1 MKSIFA
7 SKTAWVGAIMALIGI
22 IDQFSPFIPAEYRK
36 YALAFSGILVI
47 VMRLLTGEPIAG
59 TPKAKGLK

>member
-7 SKTAWVGAIMALIGI
+7 SKTAWVGAITALLGL
-22 IDQFSPFIPAEYRK
+22 IDQFKPFIPEGYLR
-36 YALAFSGILVI
+36 YVLAAYGVLVI

-59 TPKAKGLK
+59 TAKAKALK

>member
-22 IDQFSPFIPAEYRK
+22 IDQFSPFIPADYRK
-36 YALAFSGILVI
+36 YALAVSGILVI

-59 TPKAKGLK
+59 TAKAKALK